1 MPPESAHFYHADSF
15 SSLVPEG
22 VPMNPSLTPE
32 AVVDLGVAS
41 DSDSLL
47 AGVRW
52 FCAHFKRP
60 ASLESLYAGLPR
72 DQRLRPS
79 LVVRML
85 EQAGIGAGWVK
96 RRPAELSSYLFPL
109 MLLFRN
115 GEARILV
122 ARRGE
127 EFDLI
132 IPEAGGGTITL
143 SAEELQENYLGYAL
157 LVRPKA
163 APDARTEIPRGESKG
178 HWLFSTL
185 WNYRRF
191 YYSGALATV
200 LINILALASTFFIMN
215 VYDRVVPN
223 QAYVTLWS
231 LAAGVVMAIAFEF
244 TSRQVR
250 AYLIDTAGKKA
261 DLILG
266 AKLFRQ
272 LLEVRLEHKPPS
284 AGSFANQF
292 REFESVRDFI
302 TSASLATLADLP
314 FCTLFVL
321 VLFLIGGPLAMV
333 PLGSMFVLLG
343 VCAYIQL
350 PLSRYMKENLREASQ
365 KHGLLIEAI
374 EGVETLKATHAE
386 GSMLR
391 RWEDFSAQLAASSI
405 KTKSLSN
412 LAANSVSLITQMTTV
427 VLVLWG
433 VYRIGD
439 GDMTQGALVG
449 MVLLSGRA
457 LAPLASAVGLAVRY
471 QQAKTALNSLN
482 QLMEIPT
489 VRDNSRRYLD
499 APKNATLSLRKLKFS
514 YPAPPM
520 QPRPTVLNNIN
531 LSIKHG
537 ERVAIVGSIGSGK
550 STLLRVMARLY
561 QPVEGQLL
569 VNGIDAE
576 QIDPADWNSTVGFV
590 GQDARLFFGSL
601 RDNLLIGNPS
611 ATSEE
616 VLHVMRLTGLD
627 AIVAGHP
634 QGFDRPVGEMG
645 QALSGGQRQ
654 LVALARSLLLHPQVL
669 LLDEPTSGMDMQTER
684 QFLQRLETATRGC
697 TLVVVTHRFSVLEQI
712 ERLIVIDA
720 GQIVADGPKG
730 EVLRALQANNSTA
743 PGKAPAAAR

>member
-1 MPPESAHFYHADSF
+1 MNSSSAPATTEVELGF
-15 SSLVPEG
+15 SSQ
-22 VPMNPSLTPE
+22 
-32 AVVDLGVAS
+32 
-41 DSDSLL
+41 SDSLL

-52 FCAHFKRP
+52 LCTHFERNTT
-60 ASLESLYAGLPR
+60 LESLYAGLPR
-72 DQRLRPS
+72 DRKLRPS
-79 LVVRML
+79 LVARML

-96 RRPAELSSYLFPL
+96 RSPAELSSYLFPL
-109 MLLFRN
+109 LLLFRN

-127 EFDLI
+127 EFELVV
-132 IPEAGGGTITL
+132 PEAGGGSITM
-143 SAEELQENYLGYAL
+143 SAAELQENYLGYAL
-157 LVRPKA
+157 LARPKA
-163 APDARTEIPRGESKG
+163 APDARTEVPRSEGKG

-191 YYSGALATV
+191 YYSAALSTV

-231 LAAGVVMAIAFEF
+231 LAIGVMVAIAFEF

-250 AYLIDTAGKKA
+250 AYLIDNAGKKA

-266 AKLFRQ
+266 SKLFRQ
-272 LLEVRLEHKPPS
+272 LMEVRLEHKPAS

-314 FCTLFVL
+314 FCILFVF
-321 VLFLIGGPLAMV
+321 VLFVIGGPLALV
-333 PLGSMFVLLG
+333 PLGAMLVLLG
-343 VCAYIQL
+343 LCAYIQW
-350 PLSRYMKENLREASQ
+350 PLAKLMKENLREASQ

-374 EGVETLKATHAE
+374 EGVETLKAVRAE
-386 GSMLR
+386 GSMQR
-391 RWEDFSAQLAASSI
+391 RWEDFSAQLAASGI
-405 KTKSLSN
+405 KSKSLSN
-412 LAANSVSLITQMTTV
+412 MAANSVSLITQMTTV
-427 VLVLWG
+427 ITVLWG

-439 GDMTQGALVG
+439 GDLTQGSLVG

-457 LAPLASAVGLAVRY
+457 LAPLASSVGLAVRY

-499 APKNATLSLRKLKFS
+499 APKNATLSLRKVKFS

-531 LSIKHG
+531 LSVKHG

-569 VNGIDAE
+569 INGIDAE
-576 QIDPADWNSTVGFV
+576 QIDPADWSSTVGFV

-601 RDNLLIGNPS
+601 RENLLIGNPS
-611 ATSEE
+611 ASSEE
-616 VLHVMRLTGLD
+616 LLHVVRLTGLD
-627 AIVAGHP
+627 AVVANHP
-634 QGFDRPVGEMG
+634 LGFDRPVGEMG
-645 QALSGGQRQ
+645 HALSGGQRQ
-654 LVALARSLLLHPQVL
+654 LVALARTLLLHPQVL

-684 QFLQRLETATRGC
+684 QFLQRLESATQDC
-697 TLVVVTHRFSVLEQI
+697 TVVVVTHRFSVLEQVD
-712 ERLIVIDA
+712 RLIVVDA
-720 GQIVADGPKG
+720 GQIVADGPKD
-730 EVLRALQANNSTA
+730 EVLRALQTNNSPA
-743 PGKAPAAAR
+743 PQAPATDR

>member
-1 MPPESAHFYHADSF
+1 MS
-15 SSLVPEG
+15 
-22 VPMNPSLTPE
+22 PSLTPD
-32 AVVDLGVAS
+32 AAVDLGVAS
-41 DSDSLL
+41 ESDSLL
-47 AGVRW
+47 AAVRW

-60 ASLESLYAGLPR
+60 TSLASLHAGLPR
-72 DQRLRPS
+72 DQRLKPS

-127 EFDLI
+127 QFELI
-132 IPEAGGGTITL
+132 VPEAGGSTITL
-143 SAEELQENYLGYAL
+143 SAETLQEHYLGYAL
-157 LVRPKA
+157 LVRPKPA
-163 APDARTEIPRGESKG
+163 ADARTEIPRGEGKG

-185 WNYRRF
+185 WNYRRY
-191 YYSGALATV
+191 YYSSALATV

-231 LAAGVVMAIAFEF
+231 LAAGVVLAIGFEF

-266 AKLFRQ
+266 TKLFRQ
-272 LLEVRLEHKPPS
+272 LLEARLEYKPPS

-314 FCTLFVL
+314 FCLLFVF
-321 VLFLIGGPLAMV
+321 VLFVIGGPLALV
-333 PLGSMFVLLG
+333 PLGSMIVLLG
-343 VCAYIQL
+343 VCAYLQL
-350 PLSRYMKENLREASQ
+350 PLSRFMKENLREASQ

-374 EGVETLKATHAE
+374 EGVETLKAAHAE

-391 RWEDFSAQLAASSI
+391 RWEDFSAQLAASTI
-405 KTKSLSN
+405 KSKSLSN
-412 LAANSVSLITQMTTV
+412 MAANAVSLITQMTTV
-427 VLVLWG
+427 ILVLWG

-439 GDMTQGALVG
+439 GDMTLGVLVG

-489 VRDNSRRYLD
+489 VRDNNRRYLE
-499 APKNATLSLRKLKFS
+499 APKNAMLSLRKLKFS

-520 QPRPTVLNNIN
+520 QPRPTVLNNID
-531 LSIKHG
+531 LSIRHG
-537 ERVAIVGSIGSGK
+537 ERVAIVGNIGSGK

-569 VNGIDAE
+569 INGIDAE

-611 ATSEE
+611 ASSEE
-616 VLHVMRLTGLD
+616 ILHVVRLTGLD
-627 AIVAGHP
+627 AVVASHP
-634 QGFDRPVGEMG
+634 LGFDRPVGEMG

-654 LVALARSLLLHPQVL
+654 LVALARALLLRPQVL

-684 QFLQRLETATRGC
+684 LFLQRLEAATQGC
-697 TLVVVTHRFSVLEQI
+697 TVVVVTHRFSVLGQVD
-712 ERLIVIDA
+712 RLIVMNA
-720 GQIVADGPKG
+720 GQIVADGPKD

-743 PGKAPAAAR
+743 PDKAPAATW

>member
-1 MPPESAHFYHADSF
+1 
-15 SSLVPEG
+15 
-22 VPMNPSLTPE
+22 MNSSLTPD
-32 AVVDLGVAS
+32 ATVDLGVAS
-41 DSDSLL
+41 ESDSLL

-52 FCAHFKRP
+52 FCAHFQRP

-72 DQRLRPS
+72 GHRLKPS

-127 EFDLI
+127 QFEMI
-132 IPEAGGGTITL
+132 VPEAGGGTLTM

-163 APDARTEIPRGESKG
+163 APDARTEIPRDEGKG

-185 WNYRRF
+185 WNYRRY
-191 YYSGALATV
+191 YYSGALASV
-200 LINILALASTFFIMN
+200 LINVLALASTFFIMN

-231 LAAGVVMAIAFEF
+231 LAVGVVMAIGFEF

-266 AKLFRQ
+266 SKLFRQ
-272 LLEVRLEHKPPS
+272 LLEVRLEHKPAS

-314 FCTLFVL
+314 FVLLFIF

-333 PLGSMFVLLG
+333 PLGAMFVLLG

-350 PLSRYMKENLREASQ
+350 PLSRLMKVNLREASQ

-374 EGVETLKATHAE
+374 EGVETLKAVHAE

-391 RWEDFSAQLAASSI
+391 RWEDFSAQLAASGI

-427 VLVLWG
+427 ILVLWG

-439 GDMTQGALVG
+439 GDMTQGTLVG

-482 QLMEIPT
+482 QLMAIPT
-489 VRDNSRRYLD
+489 VRDNDRRYLE
-499 APKNATLSLRKLKFS
+499 APKNATLSLRRLKFS

-520 QPRPTVLNNIN
+520 QPRPTVLNNIS

-537 ERVAIVGSIGSGK
+537 ERVAIIGSIGSGK

-561 QPVEGQLL
+561 QPVEGQLQI
-569 VNGIDAE
+569 NGIDAE

-611 ATSEE
+611 VSSEE
-616 VLHVMRLTGLD
+616 VMHVMRLTGLESV
-627 AIVAGHP
+627 VAGHP

-684 QFLQRLETATRGC
+684 LFLQRLEAATRDC
-697 TLVVVTHRFSVLEQI
+697 TVVVVTHRFSVLDQVD
-712 ERLIVIDA
+712 RLIVLDA
-720 GQIVADGPKG
+720 GQIVADGPKD
-730 EVLRALQANNSTA
+730 EVLRALQANNTTA
-743 PGKAPAAAR
+743 PGKAPASTR

>member
-1 MPPESAHFYHADSF
+1 MKPSSAPA
-15 SSLVPEG
+15 
-22 VPMNPSLTPE
+22 TPE
-32 AVVDLGVAS
+32 VDLGVS
-41 DSDSLL
+41 SQSDSLL

-52 FCAHFKRP
+52 LCAHFERP
-60 ASLESLYAGLPR
+60 ATLESLYAGLPR
-72 DQRLRPS
+72 DQKLRPS
-79 LVVRML
+79 LVTRML

-127 EFDLI
+127 EFELVV
-132 IPEAGGGTITL
+132 PEAGGGTITM
-143 SAEELQENYLGYAL
+143 SAAELQENYLGYAL
-157 LVRPKA
+157 LARPKA
-163 APDARTEIPRGESKG
+163 TPDARTEIPRDEGKG

-191 YYSGALATV
+191 YYSAALSTF

-231 LAAGVVMAIAFEF
+231 LAAGVVLAIGFEF

-250 AYLIDTAGKKA
+250 AYLLDNAGKKA

-272 LLEVRLEHKPPS
+272 LMEVRLEHKPAS

-314 FCTLFVL
+314 FCLLFVF
-321 VLFLIGGPLAMV
+321 VLFVIGGSLALV
-333 PLGSMFVLLG
+333 PLGAMIVLLG
-343 VCAYIQL
+343 LCAYIQW
-350 PLSRYMKENLREASQ
+350 PLSKLMKENLREASQ

-374 EGVETLKATHAE
+374 EGVETLKAVRAE

-391 RWEDFSAQLAASSI
+391 RWEDFSAQLAASGI

-412 LAANSVSLITQMTTV
+412 MAANSVSLITQLTTV
-427 VLVLWG
+427 ITVLWG

-439 GDMTQGALVG
+439 GDLTQGALVG

-457 LAPLASAVGLAVRY
+457 LAPLASSVGLAVRY
-471 QQAKTALNSLN
+471 QQAKTALHSLN

-520 QPRPTVLNNIN
+520 QPRPTVLNNITLN
-531 LSIKHG
+531 IKHG

-569 VNGIDAE
+569 INGIDAE
-576 QIDPADWNSTVGFV
+576 QIDPADWSSTVGFV

-601 RDNLLIGNPS
+601 RENLMIGNPS

-616 VLHVMRLTGLD
+616 LLHVVRLTGLD
-627 AIVAGHP
+627 AVVAGHP
-634 QGFDRPVGEMG
+634 LGFDRPVGEMG

-654 LVALARSLLLHPQVL
+654 LVALARTLLLHPQVL

-684 QFLQRLETATRGC
+684 QFLQRLESATQGR
-697 TLVVVTHRFSVLEQI
+697 TVVVVTHRFSVLEQI
-712 ERLIVIDA
+712 DRLIVVDA
-720 GQIVADGPKG
+720 GQIVADGPKD
-730 EVLRALQANNSTA
+730 EVLRALQANNSPA
-743 PGKAPAAAR
+743 PSKAPATTR

>member
-1 MPPESAHFYHADSF
+1 
-15 SSLVPEG
+15 
-22 VPMNPSLTPE
+22 MNPSSTPT
-32 AVVDLGVAS
+32 ASVVDLGVS
-41 DSDSLL
+41 SESDSLL

-52 FCAHFKRP
+52 LCAHFERP
-60 ASLESLYAGLPR
+60 ATLESLYAGLPR
-72 DQRLRPS
+72 DQRLKPS

-127 EFDLI
+127 SFELLV
-132 IPEAGGGTITL
+132 PEAGGGTITM

-157 LVRPKA
+157 LARPKA
-163 APDARTEIPRGESKG
+163 TPDARTEVPREEGKG

-191 YYSGALATV
+191 YYSAALATF

-231 LAAGVVMAIAFEF
+231 LAAGVVMAIGFEF

-250 AYLIDTAGKKA
+250 AYLIDSAGKKA

-272 LLEVRLEHKPPS
+272 LMEVRLEYKPPS

-302 TSASLATLADLP
+302 TSASLATLSDLP
-314 FCTLFVL
+314 FCLLFVF
-321 VLFLIGGPLAMV
+321 VLFIIGGPLALV
-333 PLGSMFVLLG
+333 PLGSMIVLIG

-350 PLSRYMKENLREASQ
+350 PLSRYMKQNLREASQ

-386 GSMLR
+386 GSMQR
-391 RWEDFSAQLAASSI
+391 RWEDFSAQLAASGI
-405 KTKSLSN
+405 KTKALSN
-412 LAANSVSLITQMTTV
+412 MAANSVSLITQLTTV

-471 QQAKTALNSLN
+471 QQAKTALASLN

-489 VRDNSRRYLD
+489 VRDSNRRYLE

-520 QPRPTVLNNIN
+520 QPRPTVLNNVS
-531 LSIKHG
+531 LGIKHG

-550 STLLRVMARLY
+550 STLLRLMARLY
-561 QPVEGQLL
+561 QPVEGQVLI
-569 VNGIDAE
+569 NGIDAE
-576 QIDPADWNSTVGFV
+576 QIDPADWNAIVGYV

-601 RDNLLIGNPS
+601 RENLVIGNPS
-611 ATSEE
+611 ATGEE
-616 VLHVMRLTGLD
+616 ILRVVQLTGLD
-627 AIVAGHP
+627 SVVAGHP
-634 QGFDRPVGEMG
+634 LGFDRPVGEMG

-654 LVALARSLLLHPQVL
+654 LVALARSLLLNPQVL

-684 QFLQRLETATRGC
+684 LFLQRLEAATQGR
-697 TLVVVTHRFSVLEQI
+697 TVVIVTHRFSVLEQI
-712 ERLIVIDA
+712 DRLIVVDS
-720 GQIVADGPKG
+720 GQIVADGPKD
-730 EVLRALQANNSTA
+730 EVLRALQANNSPA
-743 PGKAPAAAR
+743 PSKAPATTR

>member
-1 MPPESAHFYHADSF
+1 
-15 SSLVPEG
+15 
-22 VPMNPSLTPE
+22 MNSSLTPD
-32 AVVDLGVAS
+32 ATVDLGVAS
-41 DSDSLL
+41 ESDSLL

-52 FCAHFKRP
+52 FCAHFQRP
-60 ASLESLYAGLPR
+60 ASLESLHAGLPR
-72 DQRLRPS
+72 GHRLKPS

-127 EFDLI
+127 QFEMI
-132 IPEAGGGTITL
+132 VPEAGGGTLTM

-163 APDARTEIPRGESKG
+163 APDARTEIPRDEGKG

-185 WNYRRF
+185 WNYRRY
-191 YYSGALATV
+191 YYSGALASV
-200 LINILALASTFFIMN
+200 LINVLALASTFFIMN

-231 LAAGVVMAIAFEF
+231 LAVGVVMAIGFEF

-266 AKLFRQ
+266 SKLFRQ
-272 LLEVRLEHKPPS
+272 LLEVRLEHKPAS

-314 FCTLFVL
+314 FVLLFIF

-333 PLGSMFVLLG
+333 PLGAMFVLLG

-350 PLSRYMKENLREASQ
+350 PLSRLMKVNLREASQ

-374 EGVETLKATHAE
+374 EGVETLKAVHAE

-391 RWEDFSAQLAASSI
+391 RWEDFSAQLAASGI

-427 VLVLWG
+427 ILVLWG

-439 GDMTQGALVG
+439 GDMTQGTLVG

-482 QLMEIPT
+482 QLMAIPT
-489 VRDNSRRYLD
+489 VRDNDRRYLE
-499 APKNATLSLRKLKFS
+499 APKNATLSLRRLKFS

-520 QPRPTVLNNIN
+520 QPRPTVLNNIS

-537 ERVAIVGSIGSGK
+537 ERVAIIGSIGSGK

-561 QPVEGQLL
+561 QPVEGQLQI
-569 VNGIDAE
+569 NGIDAE

-611 ATSEE
+611 VTSEE
-616 VLHVMRLTGLD
+616 VMHVMRLTGLESV
-627 AIVAGHP
+627 VAGHP

-684 QFLQRLETATRGC
+684 LFLQRLEAATRDC
-697 TLVVVTHRFSVLEQI
+697 TVVVVTHRFSVLDQVD
-712 ERLIVIDA
+712 RLIVLDA
-720 GQIVADGPKG
+720 GQIVADGPKD
-730 EVLRALQANNSTA
+730 EVLRALQANNTTA
-743 PGKAPAAAR
+743 PGKAPATTR

>member
-1 MPPESAHFYHADSF
+1 
-15 SSLVPEG
+15 
-22 VPMNPSLTPE
+22 MNPTP
-32 AVVDLGVAS
+32 APTTPVDLGVTP
-41 DSDSLL
+41 DTDSLL

-52 FCAHFKRP
+52 LCAHFERP
-60 ASLESLYAGLPR
+60 ATLESLYAGLPR
-72 DQRLRPS
+72 DVKLRPS
-79 LVVRML
+79 LVTRML

-109 MLLFRN
+109 LLLFRN

-127 EFDLI
+127 EFDLVM
-132 IPEAGGGTITL
+132 PEAGGGIITL
-143 SAEELQENYLGYAL
+143 TAAELQENYLGYAL
-157 LVRPKA
+157 LARPKA
-163 APDARTEIPRGESKG
+163 APDARTEVPRSEGKG
-178 HWLFSTL
+178 HWLFSTI
-185 WNYRRF
+185 WNYRRY
-191 YYSGALATV
+191 YYSAALASV

-231 LAAGVVMAIAFEF
+231 LAVGVLVAIGFEF

-250 AYLIDTAGKKA
+250 AYLLDTAGKKA

-302 TSASLATLADLP
+302 TSASLATLSDLP
-314 FCTLFVL
+314 FVLLFIG
-321 VLFLIGGPLAMV
+321 VLFLIGGPLAIV
-333 PLGSMFVLLG
+333 PLGSMIVLLSL
-343 VCAYIQL
+343 CAYIQL
-350 PLSRYMKENLREASQ
+350 PLSRFMKENLREASQ

-386 GSMLR
+386 GGMLR

-405 KTKSLSN
+405 KTKALSN
-412 LAANSVSLITQMTTV
+412 MAANSVSLITQMTTV

-471 QQAKTALNSLN
+471 QQAKTALGSLN

-489 VRDNSRRYLD
+489 VRDSSRRYLE
-499 APKNATLSLRKLKFS
+499 APKNATISVRRLKFS

-520 QPRPTVLNNIN
+520 QPRPIVLNNIS

-561 QPVEGQLL
+561 QPVEGQLQI
-569 VNGIDAE
+569 NGIDAE
-576 QIDPADWNSTVGFV
+576 QIDPADWSSAVGFV

-601 RDNLLIGNPS
+601 RENLVIGNPS

-616 VLHVMRLTGLD
+616 ILSVVRLTGLD
-627 AIVAGHP
+627 AVVANHP
-634 QGFDRPVGEMG
+634 LGFDRPVGEMG

-654 LVALARSLLLHPQVL
+654 LVALARSLLLNPQVL

-684 QFLQRLETATRGC
+684 QFLQRLEVATQGR
-697 TLVVVTHRFSVLEQI
+697 TVVIVTHRFSVLEQI
-712 ERLIVIDA
+712 DRLIVVDS
-720 GQIVADGPKG
+720 GQIVADGPKD
-730 EVLRALQANNSTA
+730 EVMRALQANNSPA
-743 PGKAPAAAR
+743 PGKSPATTR

>member
-1 MPPESAHFYHADSF
+1 
-15 SSLVPEG
+15 
-22 VPMNPSLTPE
+22 MNPSALSPSAT
-32 AVVDLGVAS
+32 VDLGAS
-41 DSDSLL
+41 SENDSLL
-47 AGVRW
+47 AGVQW
-52 FCAHFKRP
+52 FCAHYDKP
-60 ASLESLYAGLPR
+60 ATLESLYAGLPR
-72 DQRLRPS
+72 GQRLKPS

-109 MLLFRN
+109 MLLFKN

-127 EFDLI
+127 QFELVV
-132 IPEAGGGTITL
+132 PEAGGGTMTL

-163 APDARTEIPRGESKG
+163 APDARTEIPQGEG
-178 HWLFSTL
+178 QTHWLFSTL
-185 WNYRRF
+185 WGYRRY
-191 YYSGALATV
+191 YYSAALATF
-200 LINILALASTFFIMN
+200 LINILALCSTFFIMN

-223 QAYVTLWS
+223 QAFVTLWS
-231 LAAGVVMAIAFEF
+231 LAIGVMVAIGFEF
-244 TSRQVR
+244 TSRQTR
-250 AYLIDTAGKKA
+250 AYLLDSAGKKA

-272 LLEVRLEHKPPS
+272 LMEVRLEHKPAS

-314 FCTLFVL
+314 FCLLFIF
-321 VLFLIGGPLAMV
+321 VLFLISGPLALV
-333 PLGSMFVLLG
+333 PLGAMIVLLA
-343 VCAYIQL
+343 VCTYIQL
-350 PLSRYMKENLREASQ
+350 PLSRLMKENLREASQ

-386 GSMLR
+386 GSMQR

-405 KTKSLSN
+405 KTKALSN
-412 LAANSVSLITQMTTV
+412 LASNSISLISQMTTV

-433 VYRIGD
+433 VYRIAD
-439 GDMTQGALVG
+439 GDLTQGALIGTV
-449 MVLLSGRA
+449 MLTSRA
-457 LAPLASAVGLAVRY
+457 IGPLASAVGLAVRY
-471 QQAKTALNSLN
+471 QQAKTALKSLN

-489 VRDNSRRYLD
+489 VRENSRRYLQ
-499 APKNATLSLRKLKFS
+499 APKDATLSLRRVKFH

-520 QPRPTVLNNIN
+520 QPAPTVLNNISLN
-531 LSIKHG
+531 IKHG

-550 STLLRVMARLY
+550 STLLRVLARLY
-561 QPVEGQLL
+561 QPVEGQVLM
-569 VNGIDAE
+569 NGIDAE
-576 QIDPADWNSTVGFV
+576 QIDPADWSAAVGFV
-590 GQDARLFFGSL
+590 GQDARLFYGSL
-601 RDNLLIGNPS
+601 RENLLIGNPS

-616 VLHVMRLTGLD
+616 LIHVVQLTGL
-627 AIVAGHP
+627 ASVASSHP
-634 QGFDRPVGEMG
+634 LGFDRPVGEMG

-684 QFLQRLETATRGC
+684 MFLQRLEQATQGR
-697 TLVVVTHRFSVLEQI
+697 TLVVVTHRFSLLEQI
-712 ERLIVIDA
+712 DRLIVLDA
-720 GQIVADGPKG
+720 GQIVADGPKD
-730 EVLRALQANNSTA
+730 EVLRALQSNQTPTEPS
-743 PGKAPAAAR
+743 KAAVHS

>member
-1 MPPESAHFYHADSF
+1 MNSSSAPA
-15 SSLVPEG
+15 
-22 VPMNPSLTPE
+22 TP
-32 AVVDLGVAS
+32 VVDPGVS
-41 DSDSLL
+41 PQSDSLL
-47 AGVRW
+47 AGVCW
-52 FCAHFKRP
+52 LCDHFERQTT
-60 ASLESLYAGLPR
+60 LESLYAGLPR
-72 DQRLRPS
+72 DRKLRPS
-79 LVVRML
+79 LVTRML

-109 MLLFRN
+109 LLLFRN

-127 EFDLI
+127 EFELVV
-132 IPEAGGGTITL
+132 PEAGGGTITM
-143 SAEELQENYLGYAL
+143 SAAELQEHYLGYAL
-157 LVRPKA
+157 LARPKA
-163 APDARTEIPRGESKG
+163 VKDSRTEIPRAEAGKG

-185 WNYRRF
+185 WKYRRF
-191 YYSGALATV
+191 YFSAALATF
-200 LINILALASTFFIMN
+200 LINVLALASTFFIMN

-231 LAAGVVMAIAFEF
+231 LAVGVMVAIGFEF

-250 AYLIDTAGKKA
+250 AYLIDNAGKKA

-266 AKLFRQ
+266 TILFRQ
-272 LLEVRLEHKPPS
+272 LLEVRLEHKPAS

-314 FCTLFVL
+314 FCMLFVF
-321 VLFLIGGPLAMV
+321 VLFIIGGPLALV
-333 PLGSMFVLLG
+333 PLGAMIVLLG
-343 VCAYIQL
+343 LCAYIQL

-374 EGVETLKATHAE
+374 EGVETLKAVRAE

-391 RWEDFSAQLAASSI
+391 RWEDFSAQLAASAI
-405 KTKSLSN
+405 KTKALSN
-412 LAANSVSLITQMTTV
+412 MAGNSVSLITQLNTV
-427 VLVLWG
+427 VMVLWG

-439 GDMTQGALVG
+439 GDLTQGGLVG

-457 LAPLASAVGLAVRY
+457 LAPLASSVGLAVRY
-471 QQAKTALNSLN
+471 QQAKTALHSLN
-482 QLMEIPT
+482 QLMAIPT
-489 VRDNSRRYLD
+489 VRDTQRRYLE

-520 QPRPTVLNNIN
+520 QPRPLVLNNIN

-550 STLLRVMARLY
+550 STLLRLIARLY
-561 QPVEGQLL
+561 QPVEGQVLI
-569 VNGIDAE
+569 NGIDAE
-576 QIDPADWNSTVGFV
+576 QIDPADWSSTVGFV
-590 GQDARLFFGSL
+590 GQDTRLFFGSL
-601 RDNLLIGNPS
+601 RENLLIGNPS

-616 VLHVMRLTGLD
+616 LLNVVQLTGLD
-627 AIVAGHP
+627 SVVVNHP
-634 QGFDRPVGEMG
+634 LGFDRPVGEMG

-684 QFLQRLETATRGC
+684 LFLQRLEVATQGR
-697 TLVVVTHRFSVLEQI
+697 TVVVVTHRFSVLEQVD
-712 ERLIVIDA
+712 RLIVVDA
-720 GQIVADGPKG
+720 GQIVADGPKD
-730 EVLRALQANNSTA
+730 EVLRALQANNSPA
-743 PGKAPAAAR
+743 PNKAPASTW

>member
-1 MPPESAHFYHADSF
+1 MPPETGHFYHAHSF
-15 SSLVPEG
+15 SLSHEG
-22 VPMNPSLTPE
+22 VPMNSTPAPSTP
-32 AVVDLGVAS
+32 VDLGVTP

-52 FCAHFKRP
+52 LCTHFERP
-60 ASLESLYAGLPR
+60 VTLESLYAGMPR
-72 DQRLRPS
+72 DRKLRPS
-79 LVVRML
+79 LVTRML
-85 EQAGIGAGWVK
+85 EQAGISAGWVK

-127 EFDLI
+127 EFDLVV
-132 IPEAGGGTITL
+132 PEAGGGIITMN
-143 SAEELQENYLGYAL
+143 AEELQENYLGYAL
-157 LVRPKA
+157 LARPKP
-163 APDARTEIPRGESKG
+163 APDARTEVPRGEGKG

-185 WNYRRF
+185 WNYRRY
-191 YYSGALATV
+191 YYSAALASV
-200 LINILALASTFFIMN
+200 LINVLALASTFFIMN

-223 QAYVTLWS
+223 QAYDTLWS
-231 LAAGVVMAIAFEF
+231 LAVGVLVAIGFEF

-250 AYLIDTAGKKA
+250 AHLIDSAGKKA

-266 AKLFRQ
+266 SKLFRQ
-272 LLEVRLEHKPPS
+272 LLEVRLEHKPAS

-302 TSASLATLADLP
+302 TSASLATLSDLP
-314 FCTLFVL
+314 FVLLFMG
-321 VLFLIGGPLAMV
+321 VLFLIGGPLALV
-333 PLGSMFVLLG
+333 PLGSMIVLLSL
-343 VCAYIQL
+343 CAYIQI

-374 EGVETLKATHAE
+374 EGVETLKSVRAE

-391 RWEDFSAQLAASSI
+391 RWEDFSAQLAASAI

-412 LAANSVSLITQMTTV
+412 MTGNSVSLITQITTV
-427 VLVLWG
+427 ILVLWG

-439 GDMTQGALVG
+439 GDMTQGTLVG

-457 LAPLASAVGLAVRY
+457 LGPLASAVGLAVRY
-471 QQAKTALNSLN
+471 QQAKTALHSLN

-489 VRDNSRRYLD
+489 VRDSSRRYLD
-499 APKNATLSLRKLKFS
+499 APKNATLSLRRLKFS

-520 QPRPTVLNNIN
+520 QPRPTVLNNVS

-561 QPVEGQLL
+561 QPVEGHLQI
-569 VNGIDAE
+569 NGIDAE
-576 QIDPADWNSTVGFV
+576 QIDPADWNSTVGYV

-601 RDNLLIGNPS
+601 RENLVIGNPA
-611 ATSEE
+611 ATAEE
-616 VLHVMRLTGLD
+616 LLQVVQLTGLD
-627 AIVAGHP
+627 SVVANHP
-634 QGFDRPVGEMG
+634 LGFDRPVGEMG
-645 QALSGGQRQ
+645 NALSGGQRQ
-654 LVALARSLLLHPQVL
+654 LVALARSLLLNPQVL

-684 QFLQRLETATRGC
+684 QFLQRLEVATQGR
-697 TLVVVTHRFSVLEQI
+697 TVVIVTHRFSVLEQI
-712 ERLIVIDA
+712 DRLIVVDS
-720 GQIVADGPKG
+720 GQIVADGPKD
-730 EVLRALQANNSTA
+730 EVLRALQSNNSPA
-743 PGKAPAAAR
+743 SGKAPAPTR

>member
-1 MPPESAHFYHADSF
+1 MKP
-15 SSLVPEG
+15 
-22 VPMNPSLTPE
+22 TP
-32 AVVDLGVAS
+32 APTTTVVDPGVTA

-52 FCAHFKRP
+52 LCAHFKR
-60 ASLESLYAGLPR
+60 ATTLESLYAGLPR
-72 DQRLRPS
+72 DQKLRPS
-79 LVVRML
+79 LVTRML

-96 RRPAELSSYLFPL
+96 RRPAEMSSYLFPL
-109 MLLFRN
+109 LLLFRN
-115 GEARILV
+115 GEARILI

-127 EFDLI
+127 EFDLL
-132 IPEAGGGTITL
+132 IPEAGDATITMT
-143 SAEELQENYLGYAL
+143 AQELQENYLGYAL
-157 LVRPKA
+157 LARPKA
-163 APDARTEIPRGESKG
+163 APDARTEVPRSEGKG

-185 WNYRRF
+185 WNYRRY
-191 YYSGALATV
+191 YYSAALATV
-200 LINILALASTFFIMN
+200 LINILALVSTFFIMN
-215 VYDRVVPN
+215 VYDRVIPN

-231 LAAGVVMAIAFEF
+231 LAIGVVVAIGFEF

-250 AYLIDTAGKKA
+250 AYLIDMAGKKA

-302 TSASLATLADLP
+302 TSASLATLSDLP
-314 FCTLFVL
+314 FVLLFIG
-321 VLFLIGGPLAMV
+321 VLFLIGGPLAIV
-333 PLGSMFVLLG
+333 PLGSMIVLLSL
-343 VCAYIQL
+343 CAYIQL
-350 PLSRYMKENLREASQ
+350 PLSRFMKENLREASQ

-374 EGVETLKATHAE
+374 EGVETLKATRAE

-405 KTKSLSN
+405 KTKALSN
-412 LAANSVSLITQMTTV
+412 MAANSVSLITQMTTV
-427 VLVLWG
+427 ILVLWG

-471 QQAKTALNSLN
+471 QQAKTALGSLN

-489 VRDNSRRYLD
+489 VRDSNRRYLE
-499 APKNATLSLRKLKFS
+499 APKDATLSLRRLKFS

-520 QPRPTVLNNIN
+520 QPRPTVLNNIS

-569 VNGIDAE
+569 INGIDAE
-576 QIDPADWNSTVGFV
+576 QIDPADWNSAVGFV

-601 RDNLLIGNPS
+601 RENLTIGNPS
-611 ATSEE
+611 ASTEDLLN
-616 VLHVMRLTGLD
+616 VVRLTGLD
-627 AIVAGHP
+627 SVAAAHP
-634 QGFDRPVGEMG
+634 LGFDRPVGEMG
-645 QALSGGQRQ
+645 QSLSGGQRQ
-654 LVALARSLLLHPQVL
+654 LVALARSLLLNPQVL

-684 QFLQRLETATRGC
+684 LFLQRLEVATQGR
-697 TLVVVTHRFSVLEQI
+697 TVVIVTHRFSVLEQI
-712 ERLIVIDA
+712 DRLIVVDS
-720 GQIVADGPKG
+720 GQIVADGPKD
-730 EVLRALQANNSTA
+730 EVLRALQANNSPA
-743 PGKAPAAAR
+743 PGKAPAATR

>member
-1 MPPESAHFYHADSF
+1 
-15 SSLVPEG
+15 
-22 VPMNPSLTPE
+22 MNPSPTPMTTE
-32 AVVDLGVAS
+32 VDLGVSS
-41 DSDSLL
+41 DNDSLL

-52 FCAHFKRP
+52 FCAHFERP
-60 ASLESLYAGLPR
+60 VSLESLYAGLPR

-79 LVVRML
+79 MVVRML
-85 EQAGIGAGWVK
+85 EQVGIGAGWVK

-127 EFDLI
+127 EFELLV
-132 IPEAGGGTITL
+132 PEAGGGSITL
-143 SAEELQENYLGYAL
+143 SAAELQENYLGYAL
-157 LVRPKA
+157 LVRPKP
-163 APDARTEIPRGESKG
+163 APDARTEIPRGEGKG

-185 WNYRRF
+185 WKYRRF
-191 YYSGALATV
+191 YYSAALATL
-200 LINILALASTFFIMN
+200 LINVLALASTFFIMN
-215 VYDRVVPN
+215 VYDRVVPT

-231 LAAGVVMAIAFEF
+231 LAAGVLLAIGFEF

-250 AYLIDTAGKKA
+250 AFLIDSAGKKA

-266 AKLFRQ
+266 SILFRQ

-314 FCTLFVL
+314 FVLLFIF

-333 PLGSMFVLLG
+333 PLGSMIVLLG
-343 VCAYIQL
+343 LCAYIQL
-350 PLSRYMKENLREASQ
+350 PLSRFMKENLREASQ

-405 KTKSLSN
+405 KTKALSN
-412 LAANSVSLITQMTTV
+412 MAANSVSLITQLTTV
-427 VLVLWG
+427 MLVLWG

-471 QQAKTALNSLN
+471 QQAKTALHSLN

-499 APKNATLSLRKLKFS
+499 APKNATLSLRRLKFS

-520 QPRPTVLNNIN
+520 QPRPTVLNNIS
-531 LSIKHG
+531 LTIKHG

-569 VNGIDAE
+569 INGIDAE
-576 QIDPADWNSTVGFV
+576 QIDPADWNSAVGFV

-601 RDNLLIGNPS
+601 RDNLVIGKPS

-616 VLHVMRLTGLD
+616 LVHVVKLTGLD
-627 AIVAGHP
+627 AVAASHP
-634 QGFDRPVGEMG
+634 LGYDRPVGEMG

-654 LVALARSLLLHPQVL
+654 LVALARSLLLQPQVL

-684 QFLQRLETATRGC
+684 LFLQRLESATQGR

-712 ERLIVIDA
+712 DRLIVVDS
-720 GQIVADGPKG
+720 GQIVADGPKD
-730 EVLRALQANNSTA
+730 EVLRALQANNSAA
-743 PGKAPAAAR
+743 PGKAPAATR

>member
-1 MPPESAHFYHADSF
+1 
-15 SSLVPEG
+15 
-22 VPMNPSLTPE
+22 MNPSALSPSAT
-32 AVVDLGVAS
+32 VDLGVS
-41 DSDSLL
+41 SENDSLL
-47 AGVRW
+47 AGVQW
-52 FCAHFKRP
+52 FCAHYDKP
-60 ASLESLYAGLPR
+60 ATLESLYAGMPR
-72 DQRLRPS
+72 DQRLKPS

-109 MLLFRN
+109 MLLFKN

-122 ARRGE
+122 ARHGDQFE
-127 EFDLI
+127 LI
-132 IPEAGGGTITL
+132 VPEAGGGTITL

-163 APDARTEIPRGESKG
+163 APDARTEIPEGEGKG

-185 WNYRRF
+185 WNYRRY
-191 YYSGALATV
+191 YYSAALATF
-200 LINILALASTFFIMN
+200 LINILALCSTFFIMN

-223 QAYVTLWS
+223 QAFVTLWS
-231 LAAGVVMAIAFEF
+231 LAIGVMVAIGFEF
-244 TSRQVR
+244 TSRQTR
-250 AYLIDTAGKKA
+250 AYLLDTAGKKA

-314 FCTLFVL
+314 FCLLFIF
-321 VLFLIGGPLAMV
+321 VLFLISGPLAMV
-333 PLGSMFVLLG
+333 PLASMIVLLG
-343 VCAYIQL
+343 VCTYIQL
-350 PLSRYMKENLREASQ
+350 PLSRLMKENLREASQ
-365 KHGLLIEAI
+365 KHGLLIESI

-405 KTKSLSN
+405 KTKALSN
-412 LAANSVSLITQMTTV
+412 LAGNSVSLISQMTTV
-427 VLVLWG
+427 AIVLWG
-433 VYRIGD
+433 VYRIAD
-439 GDMTQGALVG
+439 GDLTQGALIGTV
-449 MVLLSGRA
+449 MLTSRA
-457 LAPLASAVGLAVRY
+457 IAPLASAVGLAVRY
-471 QQAKTALNSLN
+471 QQAKTALKSLN

-489 VRDNSRRYLD
+489 VRENGRRYLQS
-499 APKNATLSLRKLKFS
+499 PKDATLSMRRVKFS

-520 QPRPTVLNNIN
+520 QPKPTVLNNISLN
-531 LSIKHG
+531 IKHG

-550 STLLRVMARLY
+550 STLLRVLARLY
-561 QPVEGQLL
+561 QPVEGQ
-569 VNGIDAE
+569 VMMNGIDAE
-576 QIDPADWNSTVGFV
+576 QIDPADWSAAVGFV
-590 GQDARLFFGSL
+590 GQDARLFYGSL
-601 RDNLLIGNPS
+601 RENLLIGNPS

-616 VLHVMRLTGLD
+616 LIHVVQLTGL
-627 AIVAGHP
+627 ASVASSHP
-634 QGFDRPVGEMG
+634 LGFDRPVGEMG

-684 QFLQRLETATRGC
+684 MFLQRLEHATKGR

-712 ERLIVIDA
+712 DRLIVLDA
-720 GQIVADGPKG
+720 GQIVADGPKD
-730 EVLRALQANNSTA
+730 EVLRALQTNQSQTEPN
-743 PGKAPAAAR
+743 KAAVHS

>member
-1 MPPESAHFYHADSF
+1 MS
-15 SSLVPEG
+15 
-22 VPMNPSLTPE
+22 PSLTPD
-32 AVVDLGVAS
+32 AAVDLGVAS
-41 DSDSLL
+41 ESDSLL
-47 AGVRW
+47 AAVRW

-60 ASLESLYAGLPR
+60 TSLASLHAGLPR
-72 DQRLRPS
+72 DQRLKPS

-127 EFDLI
+127 QFELI
-132 IPEAGGGTITL
+132 VPEAGGSTITL
-143 SAEELQENYLGYAL
+143 SAETLQEHYLGYAL
-157 LVRPKA
+157 LVRPKPA
-163 APDARTEIPRGESKG
+163 ADARTEIPRGEGKG

-185 WNYRRF
+185 WNYRRY
-191 YYSGALATV
+191 YYSSALATV

-231 LAAGVVMAIAFEF
+231 LAAGVVLAIGFEF

-266 AKLFRQ
+266 TKLFRQ
-272 LLEVRLEHKPPS
+272 LLEARLEYKPPS

-314 FCTLFVL
+314 FCLLFVF
-321 VLFLIGGPLAMV
+321 VLFVIGGPLALV
-333 PLGSMFVLLG
+333 PLGSMIVLLG
-343 VCAYIQL
+343 VCAYLQL
-350 PLSRYMKENLREASQ
+350 PLSRFMKENLREASQ

-374 EGVETLKATHAE
+374 EGVETLKAAHAE

-391 RWEDFSAQLAASSI
+391 RWEDFSAQLAASTI
-405 KTKSLSN
+405 KSKSLSN
-412 LAANSVSLITQMTTV
+412 MAANAVSLITQMTTV
-427 VLVLWG
+427 ILVLWG

-439 GDMTQGALVG
+439 GDMTLGVLVG

-489 VRDNSRRYLD
+489 VRDNNRRYLE

-520 QPRPTVLNNIN
+520 QPRPTVLNNID
-531 LSIKHG
+531 LSIRHG
-537 ERVAIVGSIGSGK
+537 ERVAIVGNIGSGK

-569 VNGIDAE
+569 INGIDAE

-611 ATSEE
+611 ASSEE
-616 VLHVMRLTGLD
+616 ILHVVRLTGLD
-627 AIVAGHP
+627 AVVASHP
-634 QGFDRPVGEMG
+634 LGFDRPVGEMG

-654 LVALARSLLLHPQVL
+654 LVALARALLLRPQVL

-684 QFLQRLETATRGC
+684 LFLQRLEAATQGC
-697 TLVVVTHRFSVLEQI
+697 TVVVVTHRFSVLVQVD
-712 ERLIVIDA
+712 RLIVMNA
-720 GQIVADGPKG
+720 GQIVADGPKD

-743 PGKAPAAAR
+743 PDKAPAATW

>member
-1 MPPESAHFYHADSF
+1 
-15 SSLVPEG
+15 
-22 VPMNPSLTPE
+22 MNPTTAPATAE
-32 AVVDLGVAS
+32 VDLGVS
-41 DSDSLL
+41 SQSDSLL

-52 FCAHFKRP
+52 LCDHFERP
-60 ASLESLYAGLPR
+60 TTLESLYAGLPR
-72 DQRLRPS
+72 DHKLRPS
-79 LVVRML
+79 LVTRML

-122 ARRGE
+122 ARHGE
-127 EFDLI
+127 EFELVV
-132 IPEAGGGTITL
+132 PEAGGGSITM
-143 SAEELQENYLGYAL
+143 SAAELQENYLGYAL
-157 LVRPKA
+157 LARPKS
-163 APDARTEIPRGESKG
+163 APDARTEIPRAEEGKG

-191 YYSGALATV
+191 YYSAALSTV

-231 LAAGVVMAIAFEF
+231 LTAGVVLAIAFEF

-250 AYLIDTAGKKA
+250 AYLIDNAGKKA

-266 AKLFRQ
+266 SILFRQ
-272 LLEVRLEHKPPS
+272 LMEVRLEHKPPS

-314 FCTLFVL
+314 FCLLFVF
-321 VLFLIGGPLAMV
+321 VLFVIGGPLAQV
-333 PLGSMFVLLG
+333 PLGAMIVLLG
-343 VCAYIQL
+343 LCAYIQW
-350 PLSRYMKENLREASQ
+350 PLSRLMKENLREASQ

-374 EGVETLKATHAE
+374 EGVETLKAVRAE

-391 RWEDFSAQLAASSI
+391 RWEDFSAQLAASGI
-405 KTKSLSN
+405 KTKALSN
-412 LAANSVSLITQMTTV
+412 MAANSVSLITQLTTV
-427 VLVLWG
+427 ITVLWG

-457 LAPLASAVGLAVRY
+457 LAPLGSSVGLAVRY
-471 QQAKTALNSLN
+471 QQAKTALHSLN

-561 QPVEGQLL
+561 LPGEGQLL
-569 VNGIDAE
+569 INGIDAE
-576 QIDPADWNSTVGFV
+576 QIDPADWSSTVGFV

-601 RDNLLIGNPS
+601 RENLMIGNPAAS
-611 ATSEE
+611 SEE
-616 VLHVMRLTGLD
+616 LLHVVRLTGLD
-627 AIVAGHP
+627 AVVANHP
-634 QGFDRPVGEMG
+634 LGFDRPVGEMG

-654 LVALARSLLLHPQVL
+654 LVALARTLLLHPQVL

-684 QFLQRLETATRGC
+684 LFLQRLEAATRDC
-697 TLVVVTHRFSVLEQI
+697 TVVVVTHRFSVLEQL
-712 ERLIVIDA
+712 ERLIVVDA
-720 GQIVADGPKG
+720 GQVVADGPKD
-730 EVLRALQANNSTA
+730 EVLRALQANNSPA
-743 PGKAPAAAR
+743 PGKAPATNR

>member
-1 MPPESAHFYHADSF
+1 MS
-15 SSLVPEG
+15 
-22 VPMNPSLTPE
+22 PSLTPD
-32 AVVDLGVAS
+32 AAVDLGVAS
-41 DSDSLL
+41 ESDSLL
-47 AGVRW
+47 AAVRW
-52 FCAHFKRP
+52 FCVHFKRP
-60 ASLESLYAGLPR
+60 TSLASLHAGLPR
-72 DQRLRPS
+72 DQRLKPS

-127 EFDLI
+127 QFELI
-132 IPEAGGGTITL
+132 VPEAGGGSITL
-143 SAEELQENYLGYAL
+143 SAEALQEHYLGYAL
-157 LVRPKA
+157 LVRPRP
-163 APDARTEIPRGESKG
+163 APDARTEIPRGEGKG

-185 WNYRRF
+185 WSYRRY
-191 YYSGALATV
+191 YYSSALATA

-231 LAAGVVMAIAFEF
+231 LAAGVVLAIGFEF

-250 AYLIDTAGKKA
+250 AHLIDTAGKKA

-266 AKLFRQ
+266 TKLFRQ
-272 LLEVRLEHKPPS
+272 LLEARLEYKPPS

-314 FCTLFVL
+314 FCLLFVF
-321 VLFLIGGPLAMV
+321 VLFVIGGPLALV
-333 PLGSMFVLLG
+333 PLGSMIVLLG
-343 VCAYIQL
+343 VCAYLQL
-350 PLSRYMKENLREASQ
+350 PLSRLMKENLRGASQ

-374 EGVETLKATHAE
+374 EGVETLKAAHAE

-405 KTKSLSN
+405 KSKALSN
-412 LAANSVSLITQMTTV
+412 MAANAVSLITQMTTV
-427 VLVLWG
+427 ILVLWG

-439 GDMTQGALVG
+439 GDMTLGVLVG

-457 LAPLASAVGLAVRY
+457 LAPLAGTVGLAVRY

-489 VRDNSRRYLD
+489 VRDNNRRYLE

-520 QPRPTVLNNIN
+520 QPRPRVLNNID
-531 LSIKHG
+531 LSIRHG
-537 ERVAIVGSIGSGK
+537 ERVAIVGNIGSGK

-569 VNGIDAE
+569 IDGIDAE

-611 ATSEE
+611 ASSEE
-616 VLHVMRLTGLD
+616 ILHVVRLTGLD
-627 AIVAGHP
+627 SVVAGHP
-634 QGFDRPVGEMG
+634 LGFDRPVGEMG

-654 LVALARSLLLHPQVL
+654 LVALARALLLHPQVL

-684 QFLQRLETATRGC
+684 LFLQRLEVATQGC
-697 TLVVVTHRFSVLEQI
+697 TVVVVTHRFSVLGQVG
-712 ERLIVIDA
+712 RLIVMDA
-720 GQIVADGPKG
+720 GQILADGPKD
-730 EVLRALQANNSTA
+730 EVLRALQANSSSA
-743 PGKAPAAAR
+743 LGKAPATTW

>member
-1 MPPESAHFYHADSF
+1 
-15 SSLVPEG
+15 
-22 VPMNPSLTPE
+22 MNPSALSPSAT
-32 AVVDLGVAS
+32 VDLGVS
-41 DSDSLL
+41 SENDSLL
-47 AGVRW
+47 AGVQW
-52 FCAHFKRP
+52 FCAHYDKP
-60 ASLESLYAGLPR
+60 ATLESLYAGLPR
-72 DQRLRPS
+72 DQRLKPS

-109 MLLFRN
+109 MLLFKN

-122 ARRGE
+122 ARHGDQFE
-127 EFDLI
+127 LI
-132 IPEAGGGTITL
+132 VPEAGGGTITL

-163 APDARTEIPRGESKG
+163 APDARTEIPEGEGKG

-185 WNYRRF
+185 WNYRRY
-191 YYSGALATV
+191 YYSAALATF
-200 LINILALASTFFIMN
+200 LINILALCSTFFIMN

-223 QAYVTLWS
+223 QAFVTLWS
-231 LAAGVVMAIAFEF
+231 LAIGVMVAIGFEF
-244 TSRQVR
+244 TSRQTR
-250 AYLIDTAGKKA
+250 AYLLDTAGKKA

-314 FCTLFVL
+314 FCLLFIF
-321 VLFLIGGPLAMV
+321 VLFLISGPLAMV
-333 PLGSMFVLLG
+333 PLGSMIVLLG
-343 VCAYIQL
+343 VCAYIQF
-350 PLSRYMKENLREASQ
+350 PLSRLMKENLREASQ
-365 KHGLLIEAI
+365 KHGLLIESI

-391 RWEDFSAQLAASSI
+391 RWEDFSAQLAASAI
-405 KTKSLSN
+405 KTKALSN
-412 LAANSVSLITQMTTV
+412 LAGNSVSLISQMTTV
-427 VLVLWG
+427 AIVLWG
-433 VYRIGD
+433 VYRIAD
-439 GDMTQGALVG
+439 GDLTQGALIGTV
-449 MVLLSGRA
+449 MLTSRA
-457 LAPLASAVGLAVRY
+457 IAPLASAVGLAVRY
-471 QQAKTALNSLN
+471 QQAKTALKSLN

-489 VRDNSRRYLD
+489 VRENGRRYLQ
-499 APKNATLSLRKLKFS
+499 APKDATLSMRRVKFS

-520 QPRPTVLNNIN
+520 QPKPTVLNNISLN
-531 LSIKHG
+531 IKHG

-550 STLLRVMARLY
+550 STLLRVLARLY
-561 QPVEGQLL
+561 QPVEGQ
-569 VNGIDAE
+569 VMMNGIDAE
-576 QIDPADWNSTVGFV
+576 QIDPADWSAAVGFV
-590 GQDARLFFGSL
+590 GQDARLFYGSL
-601 RDNLLIGNPS
+601 RENLLIGNPS

-616 VLHVMRLTGLD
+616 LIHVVQLTGL
-627 AIVAGHP
+627 ASVASSHP
-634 QGFDRPVGEMG
+634 LGFDRPVGEMG

-684 QFLQRLETATRGC
+684 MFLQRLEHATKGR

-712 ERLIVIDA
+712 DRLIVLDA
-720 GQIVADGPKG
+720 GQIVADGPKD
-730 EVLRALQANNSTA
+730 EVLRALQSNQSQTE
-743 PGKAPAAAR
+743 PSKAAVHS

>member
-1 MPPESAHFYHADSF
+1 MS
-15 SSLVPEG
+15 
-22 VPMNPSLTPE
+22 PSLTPD
-32 AVVDLGVAS
+32 AAVDLGVAS
-41 DSDSLL
+41 ESDSLL
-47 AGVRW
+47 AAVRW

-60 ASLESLYAGLPR
+60 TSLASLHAGLPR
-72 DQRLRPS
+72 DQRLKPS

-127 EFDLI
+127 QFELI
-132 IPEAGGGTITL
+132 VPEAGGGTITL
-143 SAEELQENYLGYAL
+143 SAETLQEHYLGYAL
-157 LVRPKA
+157 LVRPKPV
-163 APDARTEIPRGESKG
+163 PDARTEIPRGEGKG

-185 WNYRRF
+185 WNYRRY
-191 YYSGALATV
+191 YYSSALATV

-231 LAAGVVMAIAFEF
+231 LAAGVVLAIGFEF

-250 AYLIDTAGKKA
+250 AHLIDTAGKKA

-266 AKLFRQ
+266 TKLFRQ
-272 LLEVRLEHKPPS
+272 LLEARLEYRPPS

-314 FCTLFVL
+314 FCLLFVF
-321 VLFLIGGPLAMV
+321 VLFVIGGPLALV
-333 PLGSMFVLLG
+333 PLGSMIVLLG
-343 VCAYIQL
+343 VCAYLQL
-350 PLSRYMKENLREASQ
+350 PLSRFMKENLREASQ

-374 EGVETLKATHAE
+374 EGVETLKAAHAE

-405 KTKSLSN
+405 KTKALSN
-412 LAANSVSLITQMTTV
+412 MAANTVSLITQMTTV
-427 VLVLWG
+427 ILVLWG

-439 GDMTQGALVG
+439 GDMTLGVLVG

-489 VRDNSRRYLD
+489 VRDNNRRYLE

-514 YPAPPM
+514 YPAPPT
-520 QPRPTVLNNIN
+520 QPRPTVLNNID
-531 LSIKHG
+531 LSIRHG
-537 ERVAIVGSIGSGK
+537 ERVAIVGNIGSGK

-561 QPVEGQLL
+561 LPVEGQLL
-569 VNGIDAE
+569 INGIDAE

-611 ATSEE
+611 ASSEE
-616 VLHVMRLTGLD
+616 ILHVVRLTGLD
-627 AIVAGHP
+627 SVVAGHP
-634 QGFDRPVGEMG
+634 LGFDRPVGEMG

-654 LVALARSLLLHPQVL
+654 LVALARALLLRPQVL

-684 QFLQRLETATRGC
+684 LFLQRLEAATQGC
-697 TLVVVTHRFSVLEQI
+697 TVVVVTHRFSVLGQVD
-712 ERLIVIDA
+712 RLIVVDA
-720 GQIVADGPKG
+720 GQIVADGPKD
-730 EVLRALQANNSTA
+730 EVLRALQANNSSA
-743 PGKAPAAAR
+743 PGKAPATTW

>member
-1 MPPESAHFYHADSF
+1 
-15 SSLVPEG
+15 
-22 VPMNPSLTPE
+22 MNPSALSPSAT
-32 AVVDLGVAS
+32 VDLGVS
-41 DSDSLL
+41 SENDSLL
-47 AGVRW
+47 AGVQW
-52 FCAHFKRP
+52 FCAHYDKP
-60 ASLESLYAGLPR
+60 ATLESLYAGLPR
-72 DQRLRPS
+72 DQRLKPS

-109 MLLFRN
+109 MLLFKN

-122 ARRGE
+122 ARHGDQFE
-127 EFDLI
+127 LI
-132 IPEAGGGTITL
+132 VPEAGGGTITL

-163 APDARTEIPRGESKG
+163 APDARTEIPEGEGKG

-185 WNYRRF
+185 WNYRRY
-191 YYSGALATV
+191 YYSAALATF
-200 LINILALASTFFIMN
+200 LINILALCSTFFIMN

-223 QAYVTLWS
+223 QAFVTLWS
-231 LAAGVVMAIAFEF
+231 LAIGVMVAIGFEF
-244 TSRQVR
+244 TSRQTR
-250 AYLIDTAGKKA
+250 AYLLDTAGKKA

-314 FCTLFVL
+314 FCLLFIF
-321 VLFLIGGPLAMV
+321 VLFLISGPLAMV
-333 PLGSMFVLLG
+333 PLGSMIVLLG
-343 VCAYIQL
+343 VCAYIQF
-350 PLSRYMKENLREASQ
+350 PLSRLMKENLREASQ
-365 KHGLLIEAI
+365 KHGLLIESI

-391 RWEDFSAQLAASSI
+391 RWEDFSAQLAASAI
-405 KTKSLSN
+405 KTKALSN
-412 LAANSVSLITQMTTV
+412 LAGNSVSLISQMTTV
-427 VLVLWG
+427 AIVLWG
-433 VYRIGD
+433 VYRIAD
-439 GDMTQGALVG
+439 GDLTQGALIGTV
-449 MVLLSGRA
+449 MLTSRA
-457 LAPLASAVGLAVRY
+457 IAPLASAVGLAVRY
-471 QQAKTALNSLN
+471 QQAKTALKSLN

-489 VRDNSRRYLD
+489 VRENGRRYLQ
-499 APKNATLSLRKLKFS
+499 APKDATLSMRRVKFS

-520 QPRPTVLNNIN
+520 QPKPTVLNNISLN
-531 LSIKHG
+531 IKHG

-550 STLLRVMARLY
+550 STLLRVLARLY
-561 QPVEGQLL
+561 QPVEGQ
-569 VNGIDAE
+569 VMMNGIDAE
-576 QIDPADWNSTVGFV
+576 QIDPADWSAAVGFV
-590 GQDARLFFGSL
+590 GQDARLFYGSL
-601 RDNLLIGNPS
+601 RENLLIGNPS

-616 VLHVMRLTGLD
+616 LIHVVQLTGL
-627 AIVAGHP
+627 ASVASSHP
-634 QGFDRPVGEMG
+634 LGFDRPVGEMG

-684 QFLQRLETATRGC
+684 MFLQRLEHATKGR

-712 ERLIVIDA
+712 DRLIVLDA
-720 GQIVADGPKG
+720 GQIVADGPKD
-730 EVLRALQANNSTA
+730 EVLRALQTNQSQTEPN
-743 PGKAPAAAR
+743 KAAVHS

>member
-1 MPPESAHFYHADSF
+1 
-15 SSLVPEG
+15 
-22 VPMNPSLTPE
+22 MNPSALSPSAT
-32 AVVDLGVAS
+32 VDLGAS
-41 DSDSLL
+41 SENDSLL
-47 AGVRW
+47 AGVQW
-52 FCAHFKRP
+52 FCAHYDKP
-60 ASLESLYAGLPR
+60 ATLESLYAGLPR
-72 DQRLRPS
+72 GQRLKPS

-109 MLLFRN
+109 MLLFKN

-127 EFDLI
+127 QFELVV
-132 IPEAGGGTITL
+132 PEAGGGSMTL

-163 APDARTEIPRGESKG
+163 APDARTEIPQGEGKA

-185 WNYRRF
+185 WSYRRY
-191 YYSGALATV
+191 YYSAALATF
-200 LINILALASTFFIMN
+200 LINILALCSTFFIMN

-223 QAYVTLWS
+223 QAFVTLWS
-231 LAAGVVMAIAFEF
+231 LAIGVMVAIGFEF
-244 TSRQVR
+244 TSRQTR
-250 AYLIDTAGKKA
+250 AYLLDSAGKKA

-272 LLEVRLEHKPPS
+272 LMEVRLEHKPAS

-314 FCTLFVL
+314 FCLLFIF
-321 VLFLIGGPLAMV
+321 VLFLISGPLALV
-333 PLGSMFVLLG
+333 PLGAMIVLLG
-343 VCAYIQL
+343 VCTYIQL
-350 PLSRYMKENLREASQ
+350 PLSRLMKENLREASQ

-386 GSMLR
+386 GSMQR

-405 KTKSLSN
+405 KTKALSN
-412 LAANSVSLITQMTTV
+412 LASNSISLISQVTTV

-433 VYRIGD
+433 VYRIAD
-439 GDMTQGALVG
+439 GDLTQGALIGTV
-449 MVLLSGRA
+449 MLTSRA
-457 LAPLASAVGLAVRY
+457 IGPLASAVGLAVRY
-471 QQAKTALNSLN
+471 QQAKTALKSLN

-489 VRDNSRRYLD
+489 VRENSRRYLQ
-499 APKNATLSLRKLKFS
+499 APQDATLSLRRVKFH

-520 QPRPTVLNNIN
+520 QPAPTVLNNITLN
-531 LSIKHG
+531 IKHG

-550 STLLRVMARLY
+550 STLLRVLARLY
-561 QPVEGQLL
+561 QPVEGQVLM
-569 VNGIDAE
+569 NGIDAE
-576 QIDPADWNSTVGFV
+576 QIDPADWSAAVGFV
-590 GQDARLFFGSL
+590 GQDARLFYGSL
-601 RDNLLIGNPS
+601 RENLLIGNPS

-616 VLHVMRLTGLD
+616 LIHVVQLTGL
-627 AIVAGHP
+627 ASVASSHP
-634 QGFDRPVGEMG
+634 LGFDRPVGEMG

-684 QFLQRLETATRGC
+684 MFLQRLEQATQGR
-697 TLVVVTHRFSVLEQI
+697 TLVVVTHRFSLLEQI
-712 ERLIVIDA
+712 DRLIVLDA
-720 GQIVADGPKG
+720 GQIVADGPKD
-730 EVLRALQANNSTA
+730 EVLRALQSNQSPTE
-743 PGKAPAAAR
+743 PSKAAVYS

>member
-1 MPPESAHFYHADSF
+1 MS
-15 SSLVPEG
+15 
-22 VPMNPSLTPE
+22 PSLTPD
-32 AVVDLGVAS
+32 AAVDLGVAS
-41 DSDSLL
+41 ESDSLL
-47 AGVRW
+47 AAVRW
-52 FCAHFKRP
+52 FCAHYKRP
-60 ASLESLYAGLPR
+60 TSLASLHAGLPR
-72 DQRLRPS
+72 DQRLKPS

-127 EFDLI
+127 QFELI
-132 IPEAGGGTITL
+132 VPEAGGSTITL
-143 SAEELQENYLGYAL
+143 SAETLQEHYLGYAL
-157 LVRPKA
+157 LVRPKPA
-163 APDARTEIPRGESKG
+163 ADARTEIPRGEGKG

-185 WNYRRF
+185 WNYRRY
-191 YYSGALATV
+191 YYSSALATV

-231 LAAGVVMAIAFEF
+231 LAAGVVLAIGFEF

-266 AKLFRQ
+266 TKLFRQ
-272 LLEVRLEHKPPS
+272 LLEARLEYKPPS

-314 FCTLFVL
+314 FCLLFVF
-321 VLFLIGGPLAMV
+321 VLFVIGGPLALV
-333 PLGSMFVLLG
+333 PLGSMIVLLG
-343 VCAYIQL
+343 VCAYLQL
-350 PLSRYMKENLREASQ
+350 PLSRFMKENLREASQ

-374 EGVETLKATHAE
+374 EGVETLKAAHAE

-391 RWEDFSAQLAASSI
+391 RWEDFSAQLAASTI
-405 KTKSLSN
+405 KSKSLSN
-412 LAANSVSLITQMTTV
+412 MAANAVSLITQMTTV
-427 VLVLWG
+427 ILVLWG

-439 GDMTQGALVG
+439 GDMTLGVLVG

-489 VRDNSRRYLD
+489 VRDNNRRYLE

-520 QPRPTVLNNIN
+520 QPRPTVLNNID
-531 LSIKHG
+531 LSIRHG
-537 ERVAIVGSIGSGK
+537 ERVAIVGNIGSGK

-569 VNGIDAE
+569 INGIDAE

-611 ATSEE
+611 ASSEE
-616 VLHVMRLTGLD
+616 ILHVVRLTGLD
-627 AIVAGHP
+627 AVVASHP
-634 QGFDRPVGEMG
+634 LGFDRPVGEMG

-654 LVALARSLLLHPQVL
+654 LVALARALLLRPQVL

-684 QFLQRLETATRGC
+684 LFLQRLEAATQGC
-697 TLVVVTHRFSVLEQI
+697 TVVVVTHRFSVLGQVD
-712 ERLIVIDA
+712 RLIVMNA
-720 GQIVADGPKG
+720 GQIVADGPKD

-743 PGKAPAAAR
+743 PDKAPAATW

>member
-1 MPPESAHFYHADSF
+1 
-15 SSLVPEG
+15 
-22 VPMNPSLTPE
+22 MNPSSAPAATI
-32 AVVDLGVAS
+32 VDLGVS
-41 DSDSLL
+41 PQSDSLL

-52 FCAHFKRP
+52 LCDHFERP

-79 LVVRML
+79 MVTRML

-122 ARRGE
+122 ARHGE
-127 EFDLI
+127 SFELLV
-132 IPEAGGGTITL
+132 PEAGGGTITM
-143 SAEELQENYLGYAL
+143 SAEELQQNYLGYAL
-157 LVRPKA
+157 LARPKP
-163 APDARTEIPRGESKG
+163 APDARTEVPRSEGKG
-178 HWLFSTL
+178 HWLFSTI
-185 WNYRRF
+185 WNYRRY
-191 YYSGALATV
+191 YYSAALATF

-215 VYDRVVPN
+215 VYDRVVPT
-223 QAYVTLWS
+223 QAYITLWS
-231 LAAGVVMAIAFEF
+231 LAAGVVLAIGFEF

-250 AYLIDTAGKKA
+250 AHLIDSAGKKA
-261 DLILG
+261 DLVLG

-272 LLEVRLEHKPPS
+272 LMEVRLEYKPSS

-314 FCTLFVL
+314 FSMLFVF
-321 VLFLIGGPLAMV
+321 VLFIIGGPLAMV
-333 PLGSMFVLLG
+333 PLGSMIVLLG
-343 VCAYIQL
+343 VCAYIQI
-350 PLSRYMKENLREASQ
+350 PLSRLMKENLREASQ

-386 GSMLR
+386 GSMQR
-391 RWEDFSAQLAASSI
+391 RWEDFSALLAASAI

-412 LAANSVSLITQMTTV
+412 MAGNSVSLITQLTTV
-427 VLVLWG
+427 VMVLWG

-449 MVLLSGRA
+449 MVLLSSRA
-457 LAPLASAVGLAVRY
+457 LAPLASSVGLAVRY
-471 QQAKTALNSLN
+471 QQAKTALTSLN

-489 VRDNSRRYLD
+489 VRDSNRRYLE
-499 APKNATLSLRKLKFS
+499 APKNATLSLRRLKFS

-531 LSIKHG
+531 MSIKHG

-550 STLLRVMARLY
+550 STLLRLMARLY
-561 QPVEGQLL
+561 QPVEGHLQI
-569 VNGIDAE
+569 NGIDAE
-576 QIDPADWNSTVGFV
+576 QIDPADWNSTVGYV

-601 RDNLLIGNPS
+601 RENLIIGNPS

-616 VLHVMRLTGLD
+616 LLHVVQLTGLD
-627 AIVAGHP
+627 SVVANHP
-634 QGFDRPVGEMG
+634 LGFDRPVGEMG

-654 LVALARSLLLHPQVL
+654 LVALARSLLLKPQVL

-684 QFLQRLETATRGC
+684 LFLQRLEAATQGC
-697 TLVVVTHRFSVLEQI
+697 TVVIVTHRFSVLEQVD
-712 ERLIVIDA
+712 RLIVVDS
-720 GQIVADGPKG
+720 GHIVADGPKDD
-730 EVLRALQANNSTA
+730 VLRALQANNTTA
-743 PGKAPAAAR
+743 PGAAPATTR

>member
-1 MPPESAHFYHADSF
+1 MNSSSAPATTEVELGI
-15 SSLVPEG
+15 SSQ
-22 VPMNPSLTPE
+22 
-32 AVVDLGVAS
+32 
-41 DSDSLL
+41 SDSLL

-52 FCAHFKRP
+52 LCTHFERNTT
-60 ASLESLYAGLPR
+60 LESLYAGLPR
-72 DQRLRPS
+72 DRKLRPS
-79 LVVRML
+79 LVARML

-96 RRPAELSSYLFPL
+96 RSPAELSSYLFPL
-109 MLLFRN
+109 LLLFRN

-127 EFDLI
+127 EFELVV
-132 IPEAGGGTITL
+132 PEAGGGSITM
-143 SAEELQENYLGYAL
+143 SAAELQENYLGYAL
-157 LVRPKA
+157 LARPKA
-163 APDARTEIPRGESKG
+163 APDARTEVPRSEGKG

-191 YYSGALATV
+191 YYSAALSTV

-231 LAAGVVMAIAFEF
+231 LAIGVMVAIGFEF

-250 AYLIDTAGKKA
+250 AYLIDNAGKKA

-266 AKLFRQ
+266 SILFRQ
-272 LLEVRLEHKPPS
+272 LMEVRLEHKPPS

-314 FCTLFVL
+314 FCLLFVF
-321 VLFLIGGPLAMV
+321 VLFVIGGPLALV
-333 PLGSMFVLLG
+333 PLGAMIVLLG
-343 VCAYIQL
+343 LCAYIQW
-350 PLSRYMKENLREASQ
+350 PLSKLMKVNLREASQ

-374 EGVETLKATHAE
+374 EGVETLKAVRAE

-391 RWEDFSAQLAASSI
+391 RWEDFSAQLAASGI
-405 KTKSLSN
+405 KTKALSN
-412 LAANSVSLITQMTTV
+412 MAANSVSLITQLTTV
-427 VLVLWG
+427 ITVLWG

-457 LAPLASAVGLAVRY
+457 LAPLASSVGLAVRY

-489 VRDNSRRYLD
+489 VRDSNRRYLD
-499 APKNATLSLRKLKFS
+499 VPKSATLSLRKLKFS

-520 QPRPTVLNNIN
+520 QPRPTVLNNIS

-561 QPVEGQLL
+561 QPVEGRLL
-569 VNGIDAE
+569 INGIDAE
-576 QIDPADWNSTVGFV
+576 QIDPADWSSTVGFV

-601 RDNLLIGNPS
+601 RENLMIGNPAAS
-611 ATSEE
+611 SEE
-616 VLHVMRLTGLD
+616 LLHVMRLTGLD
-627 AIVAGHP
+627 AVVANHP
-634 QGFDRPVGEMG
+634 LGFDRPVGEMG

-654 LVALARSLLLHPQVL
+654 LLALARTLLLHPQVL

-684 QFLQRLETATRGC
+684 LFLQRLEAATRDC
-697 TLVVVTHRFSVLEQI
+697 TVVVVTHRFSVLEQVD
-712 ERLIVIDA
+712 RLIVVDA
-720 GQIVADGPKG
+720 GQIVADGPKD
-730 EVLRALQANNSTA
+730 EVLRALQANNSQA
-743 PGKAPAAAR
+743 PGKAPATTW